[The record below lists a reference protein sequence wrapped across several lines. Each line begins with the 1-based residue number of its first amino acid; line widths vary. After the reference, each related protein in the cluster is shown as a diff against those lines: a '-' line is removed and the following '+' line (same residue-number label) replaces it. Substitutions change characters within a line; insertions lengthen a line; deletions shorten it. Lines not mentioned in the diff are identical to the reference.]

1 MNDMSYFEN
10 GGELMRVVE
19 RLVKEQDFLTFASIV
34 VGAYPGIVN
43 GAQTTK
49 EQLKNLFMENQN
61 HDESLNYFGL
71 WEEGN
76 LIGGMRLHDFQMNLF
91 SKMIPIGGVGLVAVD
106 LLHKKEKVAKELIHQ
121 FFNFFLAKGIHFVAL
136 YPFRPDFY
144 KKMGFGYGP
153 KMYQYLVEPLSFPK
167 GQTKEHLKYLS
178 VENQQQL
185 TDCYNRVAS
194 QQHGMLLKTKSELSS
209 IFKNHENYVI
219 AMEKDDS
226 VQGYIVFS
234 FKKQSE
240 SNFMLNNLVIK
251 EWVYETPQAL
261 LELSTFLNSQSDQ
274 VNRIEWNTQEDNVHF
289 FLGDV
294 RNGSNHLIPSVYH
307 ENAVSGVG
315 LMYRIINVKGFFE
328 ELTTHHFNG
337 VTLTFKLTVTDSL
350 LAENNQ
356 QLIIQAVEGTINMNE
371 SGPYDVEIIVDV
383 AELSS
388 LVMGVITVQE
398 LYMLQRIKISH
409 EQYLQAL
416 QKFFFVFEKPKCMTA
431 F

>member
-1 MNDMSYFEN
+1 
-10 GGELMRVVE
+10 
-19 RLVKEQDFLTFASIV
+19 
-34 VGAYPGIVN
+34 
-43 GAQTTK
+43 
-49 EQLKNLFMENQN
+49 
-61 HDESLNYFGL
+61 
-71 WEEGN
+71 
-76 LIGGMRLHDFQMNLF
+76 
-91 SKMIPIGGVGLVAVD
+91 
-106 LLHKKEKVAKELIHQ
+106 
-121 FFNFFLAKGIHFVAL
+121 
-136 YPFRPDFY
+136 
-144 KKMGFGYGP
+144 MGFGYGP
-153 KMYQYLVEPLSFPK
+153 RMYQYLVEPLSFPK
-167 GQTKEHLKYLS
+167 GPTKKHLKYLT
-178 VENQQQL
+178 VRDQQQL

-194 QQHGMLLKTKSELSS
+194 QKHGMFFKTKSELSF
-209 IFKNHENYVI
+209 IFKNDENYVI
-219 AMEKDDS
+219 AMEEDDT

-234 FKKQSE
+234 FEKQGE

-261 LELSTFLNSQSDQ
+261 LELSTFLNSQADQ

-294 RNGSNHLIPSVYH
+294 RNGTNHLIPSVYH

-337 VTLTFKLTVTDSL
+337 VTLTFKLTVMDSL

-356 QLIIQAVEGTINMNE
+356 QLIIEVVEGTMNFIE
-371 SGPYDVEIIVDV
+371 SSHYDVEIIIDV

-398 LYMLQRIKISH
+398 LYMLQQIKISQ

-416 QKFFFVFEKPKCMTA
+416 QQFFFVFEKPKCTTA

>member
-1 MNDMSYFEN
+1 MNVISYFEN
-10 GGELMRVVE
+10 GGETMRVVE

-34 VGAYPGIVN
+34 VGAYPGRMN

-49 EQLKNLFMENQN
+49 EQLKNLFMDNQN

-71 WEEGN
+71 WDDDK

-121 FFNFFLAKGIHFVAL
+121 FFHFFLAKDIHFVAL

-153 KMYQYLVEPLSFPK
+153 RMYQYLVEPLSFPK
-167 GQTKEHLKYLS
+167 GPTKKHLSYLT
-178 VENQQQL
+178 VQDQQQL

-194 QQHGMLLKTKSELSS
+194 QKHGMFLKTKSELSF
-209 IFKNHENYVI
+209 IFKNDENYVI
-219 AMEKDDS
+219 AMKEDDT

-234 FKKQSE
+234 FEKQGE

-251 EWVYETPQAL
+251 EWIYETPQAL
-261 LELSTFLNSQSDQ
+261 LELSTFLNSQADQ

-294 RNGSNHLIPSVYH
+294 RNGTNHLIPSVYH

-328 ELTTHHFNG
+328 ELTAHHFNG
-337 VTLTFKLTVTDSL
+337 VTLTFKLTVSDSL

-356 QLIIQAVEGTINMNE
+356 QLIIEVVEGTMNIIE
-371 SGPYDVEIIVDV
+371 SGHYDVEVVVDV

-398 LYMLQRIKISH
+398 LYMLQQIKISQ

-416 QKFFFVFEKPKCMTA
+416 QQFFFVFEKPKCMTA